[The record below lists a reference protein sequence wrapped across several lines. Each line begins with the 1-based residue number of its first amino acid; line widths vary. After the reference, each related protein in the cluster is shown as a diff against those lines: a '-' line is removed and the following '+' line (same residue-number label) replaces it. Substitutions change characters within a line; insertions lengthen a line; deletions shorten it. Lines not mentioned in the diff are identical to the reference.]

1 MKRYAHFTLIELL
14 VKRSHLCC
22 DREKPAHGQGKARFT
37 LIELLVVIAIIAI
50 LAGMLLPALNSSR
63 EKARATNC
71 LSNQK
76 QIMQAYLMYPTD
88 YDGWLL
94 ASYNNSHG
102 GAWGLRLIN
111 GKYIPNQN
119 ILFCP
124 TKRDPDANYS
134 NCGIGLHMSAFGHS
148 YNASNK
154 KNDVKESEINKYN
167 NNSNLV
173 TFIDV
178 PFENEAD
185 HSNGYYTNGAKI
197 MEIDG
202 KTHYNLFSVRHSFSA
217 MAAFFDGHAA
227 PLLHNIAKQK
237 KYWHPRFSMSTG
249 EFTFETTGSF

>member
-14 VKRSHLCC
+14 VKSSHLNC

-71 LSNQK
+71 LSNLK
-76 QIMQAYLMYPTD
+76 QTIQAYLMYPSD
-88 YDGWLL
+88 FDGWILPT
-94 ASYNNSHG
+94 YNNAMG
-102 GAWGLRLIN
+102 GSWGQRMIN
-111 GKYIPNQN
+111 LKYIPQQN
-119 ILFCP
+119 ILICP
-124 TKRDPDANYS
+124 ARKDPTANVS
-134 NCGIGLHMSAFGHS
+134 NCGIGIHMSATGHS
-148 YNASNK
+148 YNATNK
-154 KNDVKESEINKYN
+154 KNEVKEAELSKYN

-173 TFIDV
+173 IFIDV

-185 HSNGYYTNGAKI
+185 YSKGYYTNGAKI
-197 MEIDG
+197 MEVDG
-202 KTHYNLFSVRHSFSA
+202 KTHYNLFCVRHSMSA
-217 MAAFFDGHAA
+217 NAAFLDGHAG
-227 PLLHNIAKQK
+227 PLSYKIAKQK